1 MKILFKCCLLL
12 LVSSQAGVVINA
24 QQPCR
29 PPALQISRELNIFT
43 EEQEVDLGDAIAE
56 HLQRNFR
63 VIDDDE
69 VTDHLRRIGERVVKH
84 LPPTKLRFQFFLVD
98 LPDANAFV
106 LPGGR
111 IYVSRKMVAFAQSED
126 ELAAVI
132 AHEIGHLVARQ
143 HTISMTRRLRDA
155 LGVTQVTDRRD
166 IFDKYNR
173 LVENAARK
181 LEVFRRR
188 DNHEDKDQIEADQ
201 IGLFA
206 LVASGYD
213 PQVWPRLFDR
223 LVETKG
229 KTGNFFSD
237 LFGVTSP
244 ESKRLREMIK
254 GVEALP
260 PGCVESRPDAQTAEY
275 SRWQSAVVSY
285 TGLGRKEALHAVASK
300 TALRPPLRG
309 DVTHLRFS
317 PNGKYILAQDD
328 AGINVLTREP
338 FKPVFRIDAPEAD
351 EAQFTP
357 DSENVVFSTSDL
369 RIEIWSVAE
378 EKLSE
383 AHEVVVRKPCLQ
395 SLLSPDG
402 KTLACMDEDFALNIF
417 DVKSKTQ
424 VFQRKDFYTP
434 DPFFLLLQSLV
445 RILNSDEINDARL
458 NLINMGFSPDGKYF
472 AAGQRGV
479 AITAIG
485 VAKEN
490 AALIFDLKARSP
502 LSLKGN
508 VKKLIAGGFAFTAP
522 DRMIAF
528 NPEKPDKSALLGLP
542 GGEIIEE
549 FPMFPGRLAAATKG
563 NYLLVRPFQKSAVGV
578 VDVAK
583 RTAIK
588 GNKTPA
594 IDIYDQV
601 FVAERLTGELGLY
614 TTDKNQMLAAVTLPQ
629 NTLGRLRAMVVSPDF
644 KWLAVSERSRGAVW
658 NLTKGERAVHMR
670 GFRGG
675 FFSDDGMF
683 YADFPKQGDV
693 GRQIAALDT
702 SRLVIA
708 SGKEINEDRAAQYGP
723 FLLITRPT
731 KKGGDYF
738 EDLTLEV
745 RDVRSF
751 DALWSRPFGKE
762 APDYWVEPRGGTM
775 VLSWPVA
782 SKYARDEIKSDA
794 ELTKRLAALKEQEG
808 DYFLQVLD
816 AKTGATKGKL
826 LVETGK
832 GSFRIAK
839 AFAAGDYVV
848 ITDTQNRVLVYSL
861 STGEQKGRV
870 FGSRAVVGGVDGKPQ
885 PTGQSAG
892 QSVGQS
898 VGLMCVENER
908 GKLAVYDLASL
919 EKRDEFTF
927 THPVSLT
934 SFSQDGKNL
943 FVLTANQAVY
953 VLDVSGTR

>member
-1 MKILFKCCLLL
+1 MLASI
-12 LVSSQAGVVINA
+12 QAGVTINA
-24 QQPCR
+24 QEPCR
-29 PPALQISRELNIFT
+29 PPAPQLSREPNIFT

-56 HLQRNFR
+56 QIQRDFR

-69 VTDHLRRIGERVVKH
+69 VTGHLRRIGERVVKH

-98 LPDANAFV
+98 LPEANAFV

-143 HTISMTRRLRDA
+143 QSVTMTRRLKEA

-166 IFDKYNR
+166 VFDKYNR
-173 LVENAARK
+173 LVENVARK
-181 LEVFRRR
+181 PEAFRRG
-188 DNHEDKDQIEADQ
+188 DNHEGKDQVEADQ

-206 LVASGYD
+206 LAASGYD
-213 PQVWPRLFDR
+213 PQAHARLFDR
-223 LVETKG
+223 FAETKG

-254 GVEALP
+254 GVGALP
-260 PGCVESRPDAQTAEY
+260 PGCVESRAGAQTAEY

-300 TALRPPLRG
+300 TALHPPLRG

-317 PNGKYILAQDD
+317 PDGKYVLAQDD

-357 DSENVVFSTSDL
+357 DSQNVVFSTSDL
-369 RIEIWSVAE
+369 RVEIWSVAE
-378 EKLSE
+378 EKISE
-383 AHEVVVRKPCLQ
+383 AHEVVVRKTCLQ

-402 KTLACMDEDFALNIF
+402 RTLACMDEDFALNLF
-417 DVKSKTQ
+417 DVKSKAQ

-445 RILNSDEINDARL
+445 RIVNSDETNEARL

-472 AAGQRGV
+472 AAGQRGI
-479 AITAIG
+479 AITAVG
-485 VAKEN
+485 VSKEN
-490 AALIFDLKARSP
+490 AALVFDLQARSP

-508 VKKLIAGGFAFTAP
+508 VKKLIAGGFAFTAS

-578 VDVAK
+578 VDLAK
-583 RTAIK
+583 RMAIK

-614 TTDKNQMLAAVTLPQ
+614 TTDKNQLLASVTLPQ
-629 NTLGRLRAMVVSPDF
+629 NPLGRLRAMAVSPDF

-658 NLTKGERAVHMR
+658 NLAKGERSVLMR

-675 FFSDDGMF
+675 FFSEEGMF
-683 YADFPKQGDV
+683 YADFPKEGEV
-693 GRQIAALDT
+693 ERQIAGLDT
-702 SRLVIA
+702 NKLAIA
-708 SGKEINEDRAAQYGP
+708 NGQEIKEDRAAQYGP

-731 KKGGDYF
+731 KKGGSYV

-751 DALWSRPFGKE
+751 DALWSRPLGKE
-762 APDYWVEPRGGTM
+762 SPRYWVEPREGTM
-775 VLSWPVA
+775 VLSWPTA

-794 ELTKRLAALKEQEG
+794 ELTRRLAAMKEQEG

-816 AKTGATKGKL
+816 AKTGAVKGKL

-848 ITDTQNRVLVYSL
+848 IADTQNRVLVYSL

-870 FGSRAVVGGVDGKPQ
+870 FGSRAVVGGVGGKSG
-885 PTGQSAG
+885 GQSAG
-892 QSVGQS
+892 QSA
-898 VGLMCVENER
+898 GLMCVENER

-927 THPVSLT
+927 THPVSGA
-934 SFSQDGKNL
+934 SFSQDGKRL

-953 VLDVSGTR
+953 VLDVAGAK